1 MAAQNAKSTTSVD
14 LANRSRSLT
23 EENFGLNG
31 IDPKSQYIY
40 VMDTFDFYNYAARHG
55 KVFDTIVI
63 DPPSFARNKKK
74 TFSVQKNYDDLINGA
89 LSILAP
95 NGSLLLCTNSSTFSL
110 KAFKMLLKQHL
121 TERV

>member
-1 MAAQNAKSTTSVD
+1 MAQNAKSTTSVD

-55 KVFDTIVI
+55 KVFDTIV
-63 DPPSFARNKKK
+63 
-74 TFSVQKNYDDLINGA
+74 
-89 LSILAP
+89 SIHQVLQEIRRKH
-95 NGSLLLCTNSSTFSL
+95 SQY
-110 KAFKMLLKQHL
+110 KRIMMI
-121 TERV
+121 

>member
-1 MAAQNAKSTTSVD
+1 MV
-14 LANRSRSLT
+14 LT
-23 EENFGLNG
+23 LKVN
-31 IDPKSQYIY
+31 IY
-40 VMDTFDFYNYAARHG
+40 MSWIHLIFTIMTHG

-110 KAFKMLLKQHL
+110 KAFKMLLKRHL
-121 TERV
+121 TKRV